1 MPRPRPPTDSSHQ
14 AAPALLRREALPASG
29 IWSADQ
35 VDGCLRYAALVNGRT
50 RVLPTWLLTIPDC
63 QVAARVAILLGGE
76 LDVDDD
82 GSGQSFQVVTGH
94 PELDV
99 LLDGPCAIG
108 LRMLRRHG
116 SSVLRTCDSRTQ
128 QTASGK
134 QPCQCPP
141 TFKGRWEAAKMGSG
155 CEPLVQVTIR
165 LAADPRLGR
174 FLLSSATWT
183 FADHATKVK
192 AALHRQHDTPVRAR
206 LLIDRAPCLTR
217 SGTTFVYTRPTIMLL
232 PTP

>member
-1 MPRPRPPTDSSHQ
+1 MPRPRADSSHQ
-14 AAPALLRREALPASG
+14 AAPPPLLRRDALPSSE

-63 QVAARVAILLGGE
+63 HVAARVAILLGGE
-76 LDVDDD
+76 LDVDH
-82 GSGQSFQVVTGH
+82 GLGQSYQVVTGH
-94 PELDV
+94 SELDV
-99 LLDGPCAIG
+99 LLDGSRAIR

-116 SSVLRTCDSRTQ
+116 STILRTCDSRTQ
-128 QTASGK
+128 RTASGE

-141 TFKGRWEAAKMGSG
+141 TLRGRWEAAKTGSG
-155 CEPLVQVTIR
+155 CEPLVQVTVR

-192 AALHRQHDTPVRAR
+192 TALHRQHDTPVRAR
-206 LLIDRAPCLTR
+206 LLIDRALCLTR
-217 SGTTFVYTRPTIMLL
+217 SGTTFAYTRPTIIVL
-232 PTP
+232 PMP